1 MLALRTR
8 LRPNEGQVAAR
19 VMDGEAIMINLSNGM
34 YYSMDGV
41 GGLIWEMIEG
51 RHSLEEIAAT
61 IVLHHDVLPEQAQ
74 ADVQRLVEELVQENL
89 VQVSDDQAP
98 NGAGQREAPEE
109 QLCYEPP
116 QLTTYRD
123 MGDLLALDPPT
134 PGGAQEFLWREPD
147 GLAPG

>member
-1 MLALRTR
+1 
-8 LRPNEGQVAAR
+8 
-19 VMDGEAIMINLSNGM
+19 MDGEAIMINLSNGM

-51 RHSLEEIAAT
+51 RHSLEEITAA
-61 IVLHHDVLPEQAQ
+61 IVVHHGVLPEQAE

-98 NGAGQREAPEE
+98 RGESQREAPR
-109 QLCYEPP
+109 QRLAYEPP
-116 QLTTYRD
+116 QLTVYRD

-147 GLAPG
+147 GLSSA